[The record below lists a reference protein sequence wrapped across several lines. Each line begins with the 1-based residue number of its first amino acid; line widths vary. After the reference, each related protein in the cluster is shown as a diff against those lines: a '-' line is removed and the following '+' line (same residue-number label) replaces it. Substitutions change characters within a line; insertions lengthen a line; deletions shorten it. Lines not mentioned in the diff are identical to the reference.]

1 MDSARIR
8 TVEFRQA
15 LRGYDRN
22 EVDEVLEKIAE
33 AVDLGQSPTAL
44 IRNAH
49 FRGRWRGDHR
59 GDVDEFMEILRTT
72 SNWVAVPQPGFPLPH
87 SVAQS
92 TVPQATD
99 SYRPTTNYPSFNP
112 GTSSSSGMRGHPSSS
127 PTEGQE
133 GIGDLLEGIGSSGTR
148 PSTTVKGTLD
158 RVFFG
163 LPALALYCV
172 ALLGLVG
179 WSIATF
185 VSDQVQN
192 AEFARTGV
200 VIHPRVVSRY
210 HDDEGQDGVFDYLYV
225 VIPACKCRVEL
236 PTTNLAG
243 HPVGSRVPVRYNPKN
258 PTDARI
264 MVDANNGW
272 LADFIPA
279 SFDAVVLFAFG
290 YIAAGALLG
299 IRRENKRIVQSR
311 SITSTSG

>member
-1 MDSARIR
+1 M
-8 TVEFRQA
+8 
-15 LRGYDRN
+15 
-22 EVDEVLEKIAE
+22 
-33 AVDLGQSPTAL
+33 AL

-59 GDVDEFMEILRTT
+59 RDVDEFMEVLRTT
-72 SNWVAVPQPGFPLPH
+72 TNWVAAPQPWIPPH
-87 SVAQS
+87 PIAQS
-92 TVPQATD
+92 TDPRAPDSHRPAT
-99 SYRPTTNYPSFNP
+99 TYPSFSP
-112 GTSSSSGMRGHPSSS
+112 AASSGSGMQGHPSS
-127 PTEGQE
+127 PLIEGPEDIGDPVE
-133 GIGDLLEGIGSSGTR
+133 GIESSRTGR
-148 PSTTVKGTLD
+148 LTTVKGALG
-158 RVFFG
+158 RVFLG
-163 LPALALYCV
+163 LPALIFYCV

-210 HDDEGQDGVFDYLYV
+210 HDNEGQDGVFDYLYV

-279 SFDAVVLFAFG
+279 SFDAAVLFALRIHRRG
-290 YIAAGALLG
+290 CASWHPKEEPENCADQREPPHVPVDAA
-299 IRRENKRIVQSR
+299 RR
-311 SITSTSG
+311 